1 MNLETNSK
9 GTIWAIRI
17 LTALVILPFVPS
29 AIMKLMR
36 VPAVTEGFAHLGI
49 PQGAIVPLGI
59 IELTCLAI
67 YLVPRTA
74 ILGTLLLTG
83 YLGGAVL
90 ANIIGHTDFIH
101 AFVVGF
107 LVWAGA
113 WLRVPELR
121 VLLPW
126 RRTETPL
133 RAYAN

>member
-1 MNLETNSK
+1 MNLERNSK

-17 LTALVILPFVPS
+17 VTALVILPFVPS

-36 VPAVTEGFAHLGI
+36 VPVAVEGFAHMGI
-49 PQGAIVPLGI
+49 PDGAIVPLGI
-59 IELTCLAI
+59 VELTCLAI

-121 VLLPW
+121 RLLPW
-126 RRTETPL
+126 RR
-133 RAYAN
+133 A